1 MLLCMKRDVLIQF
14 SKDYFKLISY
24 MIQNKIIIVMYESM
38 LKNKLT

>member
-14 SKDYFKLISY
+14 SKDYVKLISY
-24 MIQNKIIIVMYESM
+24 MIQNKIIIVMYKSM